1 MSLDF
6 YLHETFG
13 SQRIK
18 ELFDIIREFPDSLA
32 AIEVMM
38 SPALPIENKIR
49 YCISQD
55 PFLLLC
61 QSKNK
66 KGFEALLGKDT
77 AASRISS

>member
-18 ELFDIIREFPDSLA
+18 ELFDIIREFPDSLS
-32 AIEVMM
+32 AIEVLM
-38 SPALPIENKIR
+38 SPALPIEKIR
-49 YCISQD
+49 SILHLSGSFSPPLPIQ
-55 PFLLLC
+55 
-61 QSKNK
+61 NK